1 MISLRSII
9 QIAFTDFLSNGPV
22 VTSHIQIMIKIPE
35 INQKMLYLNV
45 IASNKKYV
53 CTLFS

>member
-1 MISLRSII
+1 MISLRSYI

>member
-1 MISLRSII
+1 MISHRNII
-9 QIAFTDFLSNGPV
+9 KIAFTDFFQIDRMWR
-22 VTSHIQIMIKIPE
+22 HIYKKMIKIPE